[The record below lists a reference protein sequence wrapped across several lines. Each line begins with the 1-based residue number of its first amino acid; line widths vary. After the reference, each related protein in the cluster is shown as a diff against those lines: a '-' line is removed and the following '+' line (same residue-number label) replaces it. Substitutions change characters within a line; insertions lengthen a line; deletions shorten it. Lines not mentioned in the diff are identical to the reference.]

1 MHGGPLSP
9 ILFNTV
15 IDYITSKL
23 YNTYDV
29 ILNNNTQYINYLA
42 FADDLII
49 TAKNEISLQIQVDLI
64 N

>member
-29 ILNNNTQYINYLA
+29 ILNNNNSI
-42 FADDLII
+42 LII
-49 TAKNEISLQIQVDLI
+49 
-64 N
+64 